1 MHLREILE
9 DMGYKICSFA
19 TSGEEA
25 IKIAKN
31 EHPDVVLMDV
41 KLCGEMDGIETARE
55 IRSWF
60 DIPIIYMSGYPDEV
74 IKEKTE
80 STAPYVYLAK
90 PVRNIDVTEAIGS
103 ILQKKRNA

>member
-1 MHLREILE
+1 
-9 DMGYKICSFA
+9 
-19 TSGEEA
+19 
-25 IKIAKN
+25 
-31 EHPDVVLMDV
+31 
-41 KLCGEMDGIETARE
+41 
-55 IRSWF
+55 
-60 DIPIIYMSGYPDEV
+60 V